1 MQISESEANIVDKPS
16 RPRWTVLEIGLTV
29 TTAVLAVAL
38 VVFITL
44 FGTRK
49 DPVTPCTSA
58 DCAIAAARILENMD
72 PSADPCK
79 DFYKY
84 ACGGWLKKNIIP
96 ETSSRYGVFD
106 ILRDELE
113 VVLKAVLEKSD
124 DTARDAFKKSRT
136 LYASCIDQ
144 EKIEALNSQPL
155 LELLGNVN
163 EWPIATVDW
172 NTTQGPT
179 WILEKNLANL
189 AKKYRVRPIVN
200 TYVGIDDKNSTSYII
215 HIDQPGFGLPSR
227 DYYFSPTA
235 SYFKAREAYKDFI
248 VSIANIVRRDK
259 AIPDD
264 DVFVREQ
271 MEGLFN
277 FEKKLAEASTP
288 DENRTDITLLYH
300 KMSISELSTNYSIGV
315 SSTEPHD
322 NFSWL
327 AYMKE
332 MFIGIK
338 DIGNA
343 ENIVVYA
350 PEYLIKLKT
359 ILEDE
364 SPSTIQNYIVWM
376 LTVEHVESLSQK
388 FKDARAE
395 FRKALYGTTSDKARW
410 RSCSSY
416 VNNILSNAVGALYVE
431 EAFAGDSKKVVQEL
445 VKWIR
450 EVFIANLDE
459 ITWMD
464 EATKGRARDKALA
477 IVDRIGYPEFIVDK
491 DDPKIDQEY
500 DELAYTTD
508 KYFAN
513 TLASLAFDSKRR
525 LARINTAVDKNEW
538 ISGAAVVNA
547 FYSSSYN
554 QIVFPAGIL
563 QPPFFGL
570 DQAMSL
576 NFGGIGMVIGHEII
590 HGFDDSGRN
599 FDKDGNLV
607 DWWSAESAR
616 NFKQKS
622 QCIIDQ
628 YGNFQWDLAGGQNL
642 SGINTLG
649 ENIADN
655 GGIRQAYEA
664 YMAWVKDNGEELP
677 LPGLKL
683 SHQQLFFLNF
693 AQVWCGDYRPEYA
706 SNSIK
711 TDVHSPGKFR
721 VIGSLQNFEK
731 FSEAYKCKASDA
743 MNPISKCH
751 VW

>member
-1 MQISESEANIVDKPS
+1 MSKKRADPKV
-16 RPRWTVLEIGLTV
+16 IGLSVTV
-29 TTAVLAVAL
+29 GLLAIAL
-38 VVFITL
+38 IVFIVL
-44 FGTRK
+44 FATK
-49 DPVTPCTSA
+49 ETSTAEPSTAEPSTPLPPSVCTSP
-58 DCAIAAARILENMD
+58 DCTVSAARILENMD

-79 DFYKY
+79 DFYKF

-124 DTARDAFKKSRT
+124 DAARDAYKKSRT

-155 LELLGNVN
+155 LELLGNVA
-163 EWPIATVDW
+163 EWPIATADW
-172 NTTQGPT
+172 NATQGLT
-179 WILEKNLANL
+179 WIFEKNLANL

-215 HIDQPGFGLPSR
+215 HVDQPGFGLPSR
-227 DYYFSPTA
+227 DYYFSQTA
-235 SYFKAREAYKDFI
+235 SYIKAREAYKDFI

-300 KMSISELSTNYSIGV
+300 KMSLLELSTNYSIG
-315 SSTEPHD
+315 

-327 AYMKE
+327 TYMKE

-338 DIGNA
+338 DVGNA

-364 SPSTIQNYIVWM
+364 TPSTIQNYIVWM

-450 EVFIANLDE
+450 EVFISNLDK

-464 EATKGRARDKALA
+464 DATKGRARDKALA
-477 IVDRIGYPEFIVDK
+477 IVERIGYPEFIVDK

-500 DELAYTTD
+500 AELVYTTD

-513 TLASLAFDSKRR
+513 TLASLEFDSKRR
-525 LARINTAVDKNEW
+525 LAKINTAVDKNEW

-683 SHQQLFFLNF
+683 NHQQLFFLNF

-731 FSEAYKCKASDA
+731 FSEAYQCKASDA
-743 MNPISKCH
+743 MNPASKCH

>member
-1 MQISESEANIVDKPS
+1 MGFH
-16 RPRWTVLEIGLTV
+16 RWLPTLW
-29 TTAVLAVAL
+29 AAL
-38 VVFITL
+38 RSGSACCLLNNLVFL
-44 FGTRK
+44 
-49 DPVTPCTSA
+49 
-58 DCAIAAARILENMD
+58 AARILENMD

-124 DTARDAFKKSRT
+124 DAARDAYKKSRT

-155 LELLGNVN
+155 LQLLGNVN
-163 EWPIATVDW
+163 EWPIATVNW
-172 NTTQGPT
+172 NTTQ
-179 WILEKNLANL
+179 EYQKNLANL

-200 TYVGIDDKNSTSYII
+200 TYVGIDDKNSTAYII
-215 HIDQPGFGLPSR
+215 NIDQPGFGLPSR
-227 DYYFSPTA
+227 DYYFSETE
-235 SYFKAREAYKDFI
+235 SYVKAREAYKDFI
-248 VSIANIVRRDK
+248 VAIANIVRRDK

-288 DENRTDITLLYH
+288 DENRTDITLIYH
-300 KMSISELSTNYSIGV
+300 KMSLSELSTNYSIG
-315 SSTEPHD
+315 

-327 AYMKE
+327 TYMKDI
-332 MFIGIK
+332 FIDIK
-338 DIGNA
+338 DISSA

-364 SPSTIQNYIVWM
+364 TPSTIQNYIVWM

-450 EVFIANLDE
+450 EVFISNLDK

-464 EATKGRARDKALA
+464 DATKGRARDKAFA
-477 IVDRIGYPEFIVDK
+477 IVERIGYPEFIVDK
-491 DDPKIDQEY
+491 NDPKIDEEY
-500 DELAYTTD
+500 ADLAYSTTE
-508 KYFAN
+508 YFAN

-607 DWWSAESAR
+607 DWWSAESAK

-677 LPGLKL
+677 LPGLHL

-731 FSEAYKCKASDA
+731 FSEAYQCKASDA
-743 MNPISKCH
+743 MNPRSKCH

>member
-1 MQISESEANIVDKPS
+1 MSKKRADPKV
-16 RPRWTVLEIGLTV
+16 IGLSVTV
-29 TTAVLAVAL
+29 GLLAIAL
-38 VVFITL
+38 IVFIVL
-44 FGTRK
+44 FATK
-49 DPVTPCTSA
+49 ETSTPPAPGACTSP
-58 DCAIAAARILENMD
+58 DCTVSAARILENMD

-124 DTARDAFKKSRT
+124 DAARDAYKKSRT

-155 LELLGNVN
+155 LQLLGNVN
-163 EWPIATVDW
+163 EWPIATVNW

-179 WILEKNLANL
+179 WIFEKNLANL

-200 TYVGIDDKNSTSYII
+200 TYVGIDDKNSTAYII
-215 HIDQPGFGLPSR
+215 NIDQPGFGLPSR
-227 DYYFSPTA
+227 DYYFSETE
-235 SYFKAREAYKDFI
+235 SYVKAREAYKDFI
-248 VSIANIVRRDK
+248 VAIANIVRRDK

-288 DENRTDITLLYH
+288 DENRTDITLIYH
-300 KMSISELSTNYSIGV
+300 KMSLSELSTNYSIG
-315 SSTEPHD
+315 

-327 AYMKE
+327 TYMKDI
-332 MFIGIK
+332 FIDIK
-338 DIGNA
+338 DISSA

-364 SPSTIQNYIVWM
+364 TPSTIQNYIVWM
-376 LTVEHVESLSQK
+376 LTMEHVESLSQK

-450 EVFIANLDE
+450 EVFISNLDK

-464 EATKGRARDKALA
+464 DATKGRARDKAFA
-477 IVDRIGYPEFIVDK
+477 IVERIGYPEFIVDK
-491 DDPKIDQEY
+491 NDPKIDEEY
-500 DELAYTTD
+500 ADLAYSTTE
-508 KYFAN
+508 YFAN

-607 DWWSAESAR
+607 DWWSAESAK

-677 LPGLKL
+677 LPGLHL

-731 FSEAYKCKASDA
+731 FSEAYQCKASDA
-743 MNPISKCH
+743 MNPRSKCH

>member
-1 MQISESEANIVDKPS
+1 MSKKRADPKV
-16 RPRWTVLEIGLTV
+16 IGLSVTV
-29 TTAVLAVAL
+29 GLLAIAL
-38 VVFITL
+38 IVFIVL
-44 FGTRK
+44 FATK
-49 DPVTPCTSA
+49 ETSTPPAPGACTSP
-58 DCAIAAARILENMD
+58 DCTVSAARILENMD

-124 DTARDAFKKSRT
+124 DAARDAYKKSRT

-155 LELLGNVN
+155 LQLLGNVN
-163 EWPIATVDW
+163 EWPIATVNW

-179 WILEKNLANL
+179 WIFEKNLANL

-200 TYVGIDDKNSTSYII
+200 TYVGIDDKNSTAYII
-215 HIDQPGFGLPSR
+215 NIDQPGFGLPSR
-227 DYYFSPTA
+227 DYYFSETE
-235 SYFKAREAYKDFI
+235 SYVKAREAYKDFI
-248 VSIANIVRRDK
+248 VAIANIVRRDK

-288 DENRTDITLLYH
+288 DENRTDITLIYH
-300 KMSISELSTNYSIGV
+300 KMSLSELSTNYSIG
-315 SSTEPHD
+315 

-327 AYMKE
+327 TYMKDI
-332 MFIGIK
+332 FIDIK
-338 DIGNA
+338 DISSA

-364 SPSTIQNYIVWM
+364 TPSTIQNYIVWM

-450 EVFIANLDE
+450 EVFISNLDK

-464 EATKGRARDKALA
+464 DATKGRARDKAFA
-477 IVDRIGYPEFIVDK
+477 IVERIGYPEFIVDK
-491 DDPKIDQEY
+491 NDPKIDEEY
-500 DELAYTTD
+500 ADLAYSTTE
-508 KYFAN
+508 YFAN

-607 DWWSAESAR
+607 DWWSAESAK

-677 LPGLKL
+677 LPGLHL

-731 FSEAYKCKASDA
+731 FSEAYQCKASDA
-743 MNPISKCH
+743 MNPRSKCH